1 MKTTI
6 ARTDDSILGQWWWS
20 VDRYLLG
27 ALFTLFGIGI
37 VLSFSATPAI
47 AEKLKLETYYLI
59 KHQAVF
65 LMLSVAVMLIVSM
78 QNPRTVRLLA
88 IIALAFSFVLLV
100 LVLVHGSEIKGSA
113 RWIRI
118 MGVSVQPSEI
128 AKPSFAVVT
137 AWLLALGKQQENFS
151 GVSAATG
158 VYLVLA
164 ALLISQPDFGMTLT
178 ASVIFGTELF
188 LSGISMIWVCGLIF
202 AGAIGSV
209 SAYYMIPHVQ
219 SRVDR
224 FINPQSGDTFQV
236 RTALEAVKNG
246 GLFGRGPGE
255 GRIKNILPDA
265 HTDFIMAV
273 AAEEYGVLICAAIV
287 ILFAIIVLRG
297 FFLIFK
303 DKNLFTLFAVSGLL
317 TQFGMQALVNIAS
330 TLNLIPTKG
339 MTLPFISYGGSSLLS
354 LGFGMGMVLALTRTT
369 NNTRGRS

>member
-1 MKTTI
+1 
-6 ARTDDSILGQWWWS
+6 
-20 VDRYLLG
+20 
-27 ALFTLFGIGI
+27 
-37 VLSFSATPAI
+37 
-47 AEKLKLETYYLI
+47 
-59 KHQAVF
+59 
-65 LMLSVAVMLIVSM
+65 
-78 QNPRTVRLLA
+78 
-88 IIALAFSFVLLV
+88 
-100 LVLVHGSEIKGSA
+100 
-113 RWIRI
+113 
-118 MGVSVQPSEI
+118 
-128 AKPSFAVVT
+128 
-137 AWLLALGKQQENFS
+137 
-151 GVSAATG
+151 
-158 VYLVLA
+158 
-164 ALLISQPDFGMTLT
+164 
-178 ASVIFGTELF
+178 
-188 LSGISMIWVCGLIF
+188 
-202 AGAIGSV
+202 
-209 SAYYMIPHVQ
+209 MIPHVQ